1 MCRQCATRD
10 INMHIVVDPS
20 RVQDG
25 RDHGARV
32 HYRPKEGWIPTT
44 AVVVR
49 EDAPGSTSSKHF
61 VVRLREHTDHIGNEG
76 ELKTV
81 REEDLASAFDVGE
94 DVVVFGDDGNVR
106 RGTVRSVDTTVWPPL
121 FVIREDDDARTTFK
135 VVGERCASAAR
146 YDAERRRLE
155 NDAAKAVADAAAD
168 ALMEEERRERE
179 ERERAAASKA
189 AKAARKKS
197 KKKDGSVNDGED
209 AEEGDAAEKAAE
221 EARLAAAEEAEK
233 ARVAEEKAAAKAAAR
248 ARQEEVKAEKAARE
262 KAAKK
267 EAQKARKAAERARR
281 EAEEAAAAA
290 AKPKETREDT
300 GVSEEVDLG
309 ARVVDNAVDYV
320 RAGESVVAEIA
331 TEIGPKSVSIV
342 ETDAPASAPK
352 AEEQQT
358 KPLTETQRRKLEK
371 ERRKAQRMAEID
383 AFLKAHDVAIDADD
397 DVRNHGGKTAS
408 EAAGGKSKRNK
419 KKNKKKPVSAG
430 SHLANAPLA
439 AKPASGDWFAAFAV
453 LSFFIIASVVYY
465 SYDFIRRKF
474 LAVAFT

>member
-1 MCRQCATRD
+1 MP
-10 INMHIVVDPS
+10 IVIDPS

-49 EDAPGSTSSKHF
+49 EDAPGSTSSKRF
-61 VVRLREHTDHIGNEG
+61 VVRLREHTDHIGDEG

-94 DVVVFGDDGNVR
+94 DVVVFGDDGKVR

-135 VVGERCASAAR
+135 VVGERCASAAK

-179 ERERAAASKA
+179 EREKAAASKA

-197 KKKDGSVNDGED
+197 KKTDGSVNDGED
-209 AEEGDAAEKAAE
+209 AEEGDEAEKAAE
-221 EARLAAAEEAEK
+221 EARQVAAEEAEK

-267 EAQKARKAAERARR
+267 EAQKARKAAERAKR

-290 AKPKETREDT
+290 AAAAAKPKEAREDA
-300 GVSEEVDLG
+300 GVSEEVELG
-309 ARVVDNAVDYV
+309 GADVVDDV

-331 TEIGPKSVSIV
+331 EEIEPKSASNV
-342 ETDAPASAPK
+342 ETDAPVSAPK
-352 AEEQQT
+352 AEEQPT

-397 DVRNHGGKTAS
+397 DVGNNGGKTTS

>member
-1 MCRQCATRD
+1 MCVASARLATS
-10 INMHIVVDPS
+10 NMPIVVDPS

-49 EDAPGSTSSKHF
+49 EDAPGSTSSKRF
-61 VVRLREHTDHIGNEG
+61 VVRLREHTDHIGDEG

-135 VVGERCASAAR
+135 VVGERCASAAK

-209 AEEGDAAEKAAE
+209 AEKGDAEHRAAE
-221 EARLAAAEEAEK
+221 ETRQVAAEEAEK

-290 AKPKETREDT
+290 AKPKEAREDA
-300 GVSEEVDLG
+300 GVSKELG
-309 ARVVDNAVDYV
+309 ADAADDV
-320 RAGESVVAEIA
+320 RAGESVAEIA
-331 TEIGPKSVSIV
+331 TEIGPKSVSTI
-342 ETDAPASAPK
+342 ASDSSARAPK
-352 AEEQQT
+352 VEDQPT

-397 DVRNHGGKTAS
+397 DVGNNGGKTAS
-408 EAAGGKSKRNK
+408 EAAGGKTKRNK

-474 LAVAFT
+474 FAVAFT

>member
-1 MCRQCATRD
+1 VCRQCATRD

-197 KKKDGSVNDGED
+197 KKKDGSVNGED

-267 EAQKARKAAERARR
+267 EAQKARKAAERAKR

-290 AKPKETREDT
+290 AKPKEAREDAR
-300 GVSEEVDLG
+300 VSEEVELG
-309 ARVVDNAVDYV
+309 ADAVDDV

-331 TEIGPKSVSIV
+331 TEIGPKSVSTV
-342 ETDAPASAPK
+342 ETDAPASAQK
-352 AEEQQT
+352 AEEQPT

-383 AFLKAHDVAIDADD
+383 AFLKAHDVSIDTDD
-397 DVRNHGGKTAS
+397 DVGNNAGKTAS
-408 EAAGGKSKRNK
+408 EATGGKSKRNK

-453 LSFFIIASVVYY
+453 LSFFIIASFVYY

-474 LAVAFT
+474 FAVAFT

>member
-1 MCRQCATRD
+1 MRD
-10 INMHIVVDPS
+10 SRLKMPIVIDPS

-49 EDAPGSTSSKHF
+49 EDAPGSTSSKRF
-61 VVRLREHTDHIGNEG
+61 VVRLREHTDHIGDEG

-94 DVVVFGDDGNVR
+94 DVVVFGDDGKVR

-135 VVGERCASAAR
+135 VVGERCASAAK

-179 ERERAAASKA
+179 EREKAAASKA

-197 KKKDGSVNDGED
+197 KKTDSSVNDGED

-221 EARLAAAEEAEK
+221 EARLVAAEEAEK

-267 EAQKARKAAERARR
+267 EAQRARKAAERAKR
-281 EAEEAAAAA
+281 EAEEAVSAAAAAAA
-290 AKPKETREDT
+290 AKPKEVREDA
-300 GVSEEVDLG
+300 GVSEEVELG
-309 ARVVDNAVDYV
+309 GADVVDDI

-331 TEIGPKSVSIV
+331 EEIEPKSTSTV

-352 AEEQQT
+352 AEEQAT

-397 DVRNHGGKTAS
+397 DVGNNGGKTTS

-474 LAVAFT
+474 LAIAFT